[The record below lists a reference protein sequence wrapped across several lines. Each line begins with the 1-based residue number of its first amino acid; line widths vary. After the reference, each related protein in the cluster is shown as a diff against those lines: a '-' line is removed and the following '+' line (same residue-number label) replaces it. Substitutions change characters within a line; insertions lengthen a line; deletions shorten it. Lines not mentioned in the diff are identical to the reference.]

1 MPAISIPKLL
11 ELNSG
16 YMGIIKNLD
25 TLETIRFAEPHFLLL
40 YAKIKLLKGSPSTSL
55 ESES

>member
-1 MPAISIPKLL
+1 
-11 ELNSG
+11 
-16 YMGIIKNLD
+16 MGIIKNLD
-25 TLETIRFAEPHFLLL
+25 TLETIHFAEPHFLLL